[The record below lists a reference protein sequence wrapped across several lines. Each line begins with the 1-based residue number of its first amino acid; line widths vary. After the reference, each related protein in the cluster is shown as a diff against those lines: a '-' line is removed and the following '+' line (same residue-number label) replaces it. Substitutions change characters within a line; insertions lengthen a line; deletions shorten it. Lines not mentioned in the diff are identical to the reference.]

1 MGLVFAS
8 HRDQRL
14 RGGIILHLTHLKT
27 YQKENSQKFFEKLN
41 MFSPVQDPCPGYL
54 FGHLCS
60 DLAPAHIMRD

>member
-27 YQKENSQKFFEKLN
+27 YQKENSQKFFEKFN
-41 MFSPVQDPCPGYL
+41 MFSPVQDP
-54 FGHLCS
+54 
-60 DLAPAHIMRD
+60 

>member
-41 MFSPVQDPCPGYL
+41 FFL
-54 FGHLCS
+54 LCKIHDRDIS
-60 DLAPAHIMRD
+60 LAISVLTWPQPIL